1 MAPDPTRTAAFRREI
16 RATDPAD
23 IRRIVESSG
32 YFSREEIAIA
42 VELID
47 ERIARGD
54 ASGYY
59 FLFADSASGMLGYT
73 CFGPIPAT
81 ESSYDLYWIAINDDL
96 RGHGLGRELLTRT
109 ECIVGEMGGRRLY
122 IETSSR
128 GQYASTQ
135 GFYTRCGY
143 SLEAHLKDFYS
154 QGDGKLIYVR
164 ELPGEC
170 TR

>member
-54 ASGYY
+54 ASGYH

-73 CFGPIPAT
+73 CFGPIPGT
-81 ESSYDLYWIAINDDL
+81 RSGWDLYWIAVRRDAQ
-96 RGHGLGRELLTRT
+96 GQHLGRELLEIT
-109 ECIVGEMGGRRLY
+109 ERAVQAAGGTRLY
-122 IETSSR
+122 AETSSR
-128 GQYASTQ
+128 DQYEPTRA
-135 GFYTRCGY
+135 FYLRRGY
-143 SLEAHLKDFYS
+143 TVAAQLPEFYGP
-154 QGDGKLIYVR
+154 GDDKLVYSKLI
-164 ELPGEC
+164 G
-170 TR
+170 